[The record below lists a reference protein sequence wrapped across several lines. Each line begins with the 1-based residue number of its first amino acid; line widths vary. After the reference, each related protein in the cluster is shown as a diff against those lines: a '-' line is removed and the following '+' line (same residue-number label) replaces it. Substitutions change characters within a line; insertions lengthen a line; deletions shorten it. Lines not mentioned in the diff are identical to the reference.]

1 MLPFL
6 VLTILS
12 IAPIVMFFRYLRY
25 MDRAEPEPVEL
36 VMKVMKWGAISS
48 VPVVIVEVAIEKFA
62 FGGTPKTLGGI
73 FLFSFIGIAAVEEL
87 GKLLAG
93 LIPVWNDPNFNE
105 ENDGIV
111 YVSAA
116 SLGFAGI
123 ENFFYVIDGGAGVGI
138 LRAVLTV
145 PGHLAWGA
153 MMGYYAGLAK
163 FVPPEQQQSL
173 IVRGYLYAVF
183 GHGLY
188 DAFLLSHQGLLV
200 LIMFF
205 AGPVYIWKTIRN
217 LFETG
222 RHLSLQRIARE
233 GVPLAEADAED
244 PVIAPPSAWK
254 LYLARLLYTLSFGF
268 WGLIILG
275 LYAQAQHP
283 ERYSPEIV
291 PQAIVGTVILTAF
304 PLMLARFLS
313 SSYWRQER
321 KFKASPPPPPDTN
334 DTGNEQNGM
343 GG

>member
-6 VLTILS
+6 VLTALS
-12 IAPIVMFFRYLRY
+12 IAPVVMFFRYLRY

-36 VMKVMKWGAISS
+36 VMKVMKWGAISI
-48 VPVVIVEVAIEKFA
+48 VPVVIAEVAIEKFA
-62 FGGTPKTLGGI
+62 FGGPPKTLAGI

-105 ENDGIV
+105 ENDGII
-111 YVSAA
+111 YVSSA

-123 ENFFYVIDGGAGVGI
+123 ENFFYVIDNGAGVGI
-138 LRAVLTV
+138 LRAVLSV

-163 FVPPEQQQSL
+163 FAPPEQQQSM
-173 IVRGYLYAVF
+173 IVRGYLVAVF

-188 DAFLLSHQGLLV
+188 DAFLLSQQPLLV
-200 LIMFF
+200 LIMFL

-222 RHLSLQRIARE
+222 RSLSLHRIARDGGPPVVE
-233 GVPLAEADAED
+233 EKEEPV
-244 PVIAPPSAWK
+244 VIAPSAWK
-254 LYLARLLYTLSFGF
+254 LYFARLLYTLSAGF
-268 WGLIILG
+268 WGLMLLG
-275 LYAQAQHP
+275 LFAQAQDP
-283 ERYSPEIV
+283 RQYGSIPIKE
-291 PQAIVGTVILTAF
+291 ALLGTVILTAF

-321 KFKASPPPPPDTN
+321 KFIASRTTPPSMQNTDN
-334 DTGNEQNGM
+334 YQNGV
-343 GG
+343 

>member
-36 VMKVMKWGAISS
+36 VIKVMKWGAISI

-62 FGGTPKTLGGI
+62 FGGPPKTIAGI
-73 FLFSFIGIAAVEEL
+73 FIFSFIGIAAVEEL

-123 ENFFYVIDGGAGVGI
+123 ENFFYVLDNGAGVGV
-138 LRAVLTV
+138 LRAVLAV

-163 FVPPEQQQSL
+163 FTPPEQQQSL

-188 DAFLLSHQGLLV
+188 DAFLLSQQPLLV
-200 LIMFF
+200 LIMFL

-222 RHLSLQRIARE
+222 RRLSLLRIARD
-233 GVPLAEADAED
+233 GGP
-244 PVIAPPSAWK
+244 PVVEKTEESVVNAPSTWK
-254 LYLARLLYTLSFGF
+254 LSIAHLLYTLSAGF
-268 WGLIILG
+268 WALILLG
-275 LYAQAQHP
+275 LYAQAHDP
-283 ERYSPEIV
+283 RHHGTIPVKETLL
-291 PQAIVGTVILTAF
+291 GTVMLTAF
-304 PLMLARFLS
+304 PLILARFLS
-313 SSYWRQER
+313 SSYWRQSR
-321 KFKASPPPPPDTN
+321 KFHASSPPPQIPN
-334 DTGNEQNGM
+334 DSFKS
-343 GG
+343 

>member
-36 VMKVMKWGAISS
+36 VMKVMKWGAMAI

-62 FGGTPKTLGGI
+62 FGGPPKDLAGI
-73 FLFSFIGIAAVEEL
+73 FLFSFLGIAAVEEL

-93 LIPVWNDPNFNE
+93 LVPVWNDPNFNE

-116 SLGFAGI
+116 SLGFAGV
-123 ENFFYVIDGGAGVGI
+123 ENFFYVLDHGAGVGV
-138 LRAVLTV
+138 LRAVLSV

-163 FVPPEQQQSL
+163 FAPPEQQQSL

-188 DAFLLSHQGLLV
+188 DAFLLSQQPLLV
-200 LIMFF
+200 LIMFL
-205 AGPVYIWKTIRN
+205 AGPVYIWKTLRN

-222 RHLSLQRIARE
+222 RRLSLQRIASH
-233 GVPLAEADAED
+233 GGP
-244 PVIAPPSAWK
+244 PVVEETEEPVATAPSALK
-254 LYLARLLYTLSFGF
+254 LYVARLIYTLAAGF
-268 WGLIILG
+268 WALILLG
-275 LYAQAQHP
+275 LYAQAQDP
-283 ERYSPEIV
+283 SQYGWTPVQETLL
-291 PQAIVGTVILTAF
+291 GTVILTAF
-304 PLMLARFLS
+304 PLILARFLS
-313 SSYWRQER
+313 SSYWRQAR
-321 KFKASPPPPPDTN
+321 KFQASRPAPSA
-334 DTGNEQNGM
+334 
-343 GG
+343 